1 MSAFVRYNGRR
12 SRLVYRYNWWL
23 RSVMG
28 GSSSN
33 VCYVNNNG
41 NANYNS
47 ATNVWVRPR
56 PGFPY
61 CQTE

>member
-1 MSAFVRYNGRR
+1 
-12 SRLVYRYNWWL
+12 
-23 RSVMG
+23 MG
-28 GSSSN
+28 GSSSH

-41 NANYNS
+41 NANCCS
-47 ATNVWVRPR
+47 ATSTWVRPR

>member
-1 MSAFVRYNGRR
+1 
-12 SRLVYRYNWWL
+12 
-23 RSVMG
+23 MG

-41 NANYNS
+41 NASYNS
-47 ATNVWVRPR
+47 ATTTWVRPR

>member
-1 MSAFVRYNGRR
+1 
-12 SRLVYRYNWWL
+12 
-23 RSVMG
+23 MG

-33 VCYVNNNG
+33 VCFVNRNG
-41 NANYNS
+41 NAACNS
-47 ATNVWVRPR
+47 APDTWVRPR

>member
-1 MSAFVRYNGRR
+1 
-12 SRLVYRYNWWL
+12 
-23 RSVMG
+23 MG

-47 ATNVWVRPR
+47 AASAWVRPR

>member
-1 MSAFVRYNGRR
+1 MGGGRAF
-12 SRLVYRYNWWL
+12 VYRYNWWL
-23 RSVMG
+23 RSVAS

>member
-1 MSAFVRYNGRR
+1 MGGGRA
-12 SRLVYRYNWWL
+12 LFIGTLWWL
-23 RSVMG
+23 RSVAS
-28 GSSSN
+28 GSASN

>member
-1 MSAFVRYNGRR
+1 
-12 SRLVYRYNWWL
+12 
-23 RSVMG
+23 MG
-28 GSSSN
+28 GSSSD

-47 ATNVWVRPR
+47 ATNTWVRPR

-61 CQTE
+61 CQTK

>member
-1 MSAFVRYNGRR
+1 
-12 SRLVYRYNWWL
+12 
-23 RSVMG
+23 MG
-28 GSSSN
+28 GSSSY
-33 VCYVNNNG
+33 VCCVGNNG
-41 NANYNS
+41 YAYYSS